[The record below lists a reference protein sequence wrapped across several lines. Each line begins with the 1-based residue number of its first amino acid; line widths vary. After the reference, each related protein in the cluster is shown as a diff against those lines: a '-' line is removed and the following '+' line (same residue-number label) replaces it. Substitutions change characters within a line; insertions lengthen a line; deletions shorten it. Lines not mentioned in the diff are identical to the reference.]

1 MKGWASTWTNI
12 CCIRVS
18 GVVASVNFSSS
29 ASASASTSAS
39 GVEGRRLERLE
50 VLRVLTPLY
59 QLLRD
64 EVLRDGYQV
73 RDVRFRIYLGGE
85 LVDVRVPVAGSPE
98 VGKDSFCG

>member
-1 MKGWASTWTNI
+1 VKGWASTWTNI
-12 CCIRVS
+12 CRIRVS
-18 GVVASVNFSSS
+18 GVVAS
-29 ASASASTSAS
+29 
-39 GVEGRRLERLE
+39 GVEGSRLERLE

>member
-18 GVVASVNFSSS
+18 GVVASVDFSSR
-29 ASASASTSAS
+29 ASASAS